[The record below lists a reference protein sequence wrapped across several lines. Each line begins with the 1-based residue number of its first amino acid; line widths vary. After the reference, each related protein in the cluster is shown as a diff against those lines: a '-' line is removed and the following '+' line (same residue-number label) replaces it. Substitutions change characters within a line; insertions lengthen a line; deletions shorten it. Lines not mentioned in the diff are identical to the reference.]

1 MDDDDGLTAT
11 LGGSG
16 AAAAG
21 VPKPETPAPPR
32 EEMVANAVAFLRH
45 PQVATSPEHSK
56 RAFLEKKGLN
66 EPEIAEAF
74 RRVSRDKKA
83 DAADAADA
91 KTRANGASEPTSAK
105 TDEKLRWTQVVARA
119 GAAVAAVSWAYKTF
133 RPKHDSPGSNAPPPP
148 PPPLPSAAANDAER
162 TAAALAQAVAAA
174 EAAKRDAADARARA
188 AAAERALEAAPPPPS
203 LTADDVSTAVEA
215 AKRDLRRELESVV
228 ARAVRD
234 ATRESEN
241 VDCRPLGSL
250 ATPEGVAPVGQ
261 PPDAASAGVR
271 RELAAI
277 KAMLASSP
285 LVAANA
291 GVKSPR
297 DDRTPRMRADAG
309 ASSVDAFGSETEE
322 DELGGGSLSGPD
334 VVVPPSAA
342 KSRAALAGSSRAARA
357 AGPSTPTRGAFG
369 APYSGNSGTRGG
381 DEARPRVVDAS
392 PPSTPADPPHPA
404 SYRDVLD
411 MLDKGLTPPGI
422 KDVDDKPPD
431 PTRSMPRARVEPRR
445 KPWEA
450 MRKDDDPFDAKKKTP
465 FPTGRRRGDE
475 DENAADTSASREDED
490 AAGGWRPPRVPSMS
504 SEASEVLFGTKKR
517 TKVTDERVDTS
528 SGSFAG
534 FETPGEPSGSF
545 AG

>member
-21 VPKPETPAPPR
+21 VPKTETPGPPR

-74 RRVSRDKKA
+74 RRVPQDKKA

-91 KTRANGASEPTSAK
+91 KTGANGASEPTSAK
-105 TDEKLRWTQVVARA
+105 TDEGLRWTQVVARA

-133 RPKHDSPGSNAPPPP
+133 RPKHDSPGSNAPPP

-309 ASSVDAFGSETEE
+309 ASPGDAFGSETETEE
-322 DELGGGSLSGPD
+322 DELGVGSSGPD

-357 AGPSTPTRGAFG
+357 AGPGPATPTRGAFG
-369 APYSGNSGTRGG
+369 APYSGTRGG
-381 DEARPRVVDAS
+381 DLTARPHAVDAS

-450 MRKDDDPFDAKKKTP
+450 SLGTDDDTFDEKKP
-465 FPTGRRRGDE
+465 FPMGRRRGDE
-475 DENAADTSASREDED
+475 NVFENVEDED

-504 SEASEVLFGTKKR
+504 SEASEVLFGTKR
-517 TKVTDERVDTS
+517 RASATTSVTDERVDKS

>member
-21 VPKPETPAPPR
+21 VPKTETPGPPR

-74 RRVSRDKKA
+74 RRVPQDKKA

-91 KTRANGASEPTSAK
+91 KTGANGASEPTSAK
-105 TDEKLRWTQVVARA
+105 TDEGLRWTQVVARA

-148 PPPLPSAAANDAER
+148 PPLPSAAANDAER

-174 EAAKRDAADARARA
+174 AAAKRDAADARARA

-309 ASSVDAFGSETEE
+309 ASPGDAFGSETEE
-322 DELGGGSLSGPD
+322 DELGVGSSGPD

-357 AGPSTPTRGAFG
+357 AGPGPATPTRGAFG
-369 APYSGNSGTRGG
+369 APYSGTRGV
-381 DEARPRVVDAS
+381 DEARPHAVDAS

-450 MRKDDDPFDAKKKTP
+450 ARTDDDTFDEKKP
-465 FPTGRRRGDE
+465 FPMGRSPFAE
-475 DENAADTSASREDED
+475 NAENAADGASFEDED
-490 AAGGWRPPRVPSMS
+490 GTRGVWRPPRVPSMS
-504 SEASEVLFGTKKR
+504 SEASEVLFGTKTR
-517 TKVTDERVDTS
+517 RSAVTDERVDKS

>member
-1 MDDDDGLTAT
+1 MGVQDVPPETRFAGVER
-11 LGGSG
+11 
-16 AAAAG
+16 AAAAAAAASVG
-21 VPKPETPAPPR
+21 RR
-32 EEMVANAVAFLRH
+32 ERR
-45 PQVATSPEHSK
+45 
-56 RAFLEKKGLN
+56 RAHG
-66 EPEIAEAF
+66 
-74 RRVSRDKKA
+74 R
-83 DAADAADA
+83 
-91 KTRANGASEPTSAK
+91 G
-105 TDEKLRWTQVVARA
+105 A
-119 GAAVAAVSWAYKTF
+119 GAGGG
-133 RPKHDSPGSNAPPPP
+133 RRGGG
-148 PPPLPSAAANDAER
+148 
-162 TAAALAQAVAAA
+162 
-174 EAAKRDAADARARA
+174 EARRRGRARARA

-342 KSRAALAGSSRAARA
+342 KSRAALAGPSRA
-357 AGPSTPTRGAFG
+357 GA
-369 APYSGNSGTRGG
+369 RGG
-381 DEARPRVVDAS
+381 PLHADARRV
-392 PPSTPADPPHPA
+392 
-404 SYRDVLD
+404 R
-411 MLDKGLTPPGI
+411 
-422 KDVDDKPPD
+422 
-431 PTRSMPRARVEPRR
+431 RAVFR
-445 KPWEA
+445 KF
-450 MRKDDDPFDAKKKTP
+450 RNT
-465 FPTGRRRGDE
+465 RRR
-475 DENAADTSASREDED
+475 
-490 AAGGWRPPRVPSMS
+490 RV
-504 SEASEVLFGTKKR
+504 
-517 TKVTDERVDTS
+517 
-528 SGSFAG
+528 
-534 FETPGEPSGSF
+534 
-545 AG
+545 